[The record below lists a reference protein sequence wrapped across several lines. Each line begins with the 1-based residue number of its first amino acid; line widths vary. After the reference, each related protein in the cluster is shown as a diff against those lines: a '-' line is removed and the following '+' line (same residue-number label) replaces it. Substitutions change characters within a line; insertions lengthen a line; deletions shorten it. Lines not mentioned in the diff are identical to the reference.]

1 MVHTESIAAVIVH
14 FRTPKETVRSARAV
28 AQTSACP
35 IVVVDNGSGD
45 GIAERLAA
53 EVPGARVVTEPRNR
67 GYGAACNRGAS
78 ETAGAYL
85 LFLNSDAF
93 VQPGAIETLLSTL
106 ERDPAA
112 AVVGPRL
119 INPDG
124 TLQAAIGRLPTPWR
138 IFSESSG
145 LAALMGGRGFL
156 RGHTKTR
163 EDHARPQVVE
173 TLMGAA
179 LLVRRSSFEK
189 VGGFDES
196 FFFYAEETDLIARL
210 RRVGFRILYEPS
222 ATVVHVGGTSGGD
235 VLFGQLHA
243 SLRRYVRKHHGAVA
257 AAFAGA
263 VLWMGA
269 AARYLFALLTP
280 GASGRRRR
288 LRYRSA
294 LRRRSPAPENA
305 RPAGG
310 PAGP

>member
-1 MVHTESIAAVIVH
+1 MVHTESISAVIVH
-14 FRTPKETVRSARAV
+14 FRTPEETVQAARAV
-28 AQTSACP
+28 AETSDCP

-45 GIAERLAA
+45 QIAKRLAV
-53 EVPGARVVTEPRNR
+53 EVPRARVVRERQNR

-78 ETAGAYL
+78 ETASAYL

-93 VQPGAIETLLSTL
+93 VRPGAIETLGSVL
-106 ERDPAA
+106 ESDSSAA
-112 AVVGPRL
+112 AVGPRL

-124 TLQAAIGRLPTPWR
+124 TLQPTIGRLPTPWR

-145 LAALMGGRGFL
+145 LAALAGGRGFL

-163 EDHARPQVVE
+163 EDHAGPQTVE

-179 LLVRRSSFEK
+179 LLLRRSSFEE

-210 RRVGFRILYEPS
+210 RRKGFRILYEPS
-222 ATVVHVGGTSGGD
+222 ASVVHVGGASGGD
-235 VLFGQLHA
+235 ILFGQLHA

-257 AAFAGA
+257 AVFAGA
-263 VLWMGA
+263 VLWIGA

-280 GASGRRRR
+280 GVNGRRRR

-294 LRRRSPAPENA
+294 LRRPPPALETPRA
-305 RPAGG
+305 AGG
-310 PAGP
+310 QAP